1 MPQINSGLK
10 KCNLGIIFLVLGLFI
25 LAISLFIPINF
36 FVSMITGLTLML
48 ISLVRFIKNIC
59 SECGIVID
67 DDDIPS
73 CPGCGVDFNWFI
85 WAKSILSL
93 TILLNEMLRSVFFL
107 ESIVFEISFASVH
120 SFLCVWS
127 CSGAKFGLITDP
139 DLQQSALNFL
149 FKFQESLC
157 WCWVPSFRH
166 KCFTSI

>member
-10 KCNLGIIFLVLGLFI
+10 KCNLGIILLVLGLII

-67 DDDIPS
+67 DNDIPS

-85 WAKSILSL
+85 WA
-93 TILLNEMLRSVFFL
+93 TVFFHRRFFSMKCNGQYSFMQEL
-107 ESIVFEISFASVH
+107 FMKYLLPVFILICVFEVVQA
-120 SFLCVWS
+120 
-127 CSGAKFGLITDP
+127 
-139 DLQQSALNFL
+139 Q
-149 FKFQESLC
+149 C
-157 WCWVPSFRH
+157 WIDDRPW
-166 KCFTSI
+166 FTAICT

>member
-10 KCNLGIIFLVLGLFI
+10 KCNLGIILLVLGLFI

-67 DDDIPS
+67 DNDIPS

-93 TILLNEMLRSVFFL
+93 TIFLNEMLRSVFFL
-107 ESIVFEISFASVH
+107 ASIVFEISFASVH
-120 SFLCVWS
+120 SLFVCLKLFRRKV
-127 CSGAKFGLITDP
+127 GLITGP

-149 FKFQESLC
+149 LKF
-157 WCWVPSFRH
+157 
-166 KCFTSI
+166 

>member
-10 KCNLGIIFLVLGLFI
+10 KCNLGIILLVLGLFI

-67 DDDIPS
+67 DNDIPS

-107 ESIVFEISFASVH
+107 ASIVFEISFAGVH
-120 SFLCVWS
+120 SLFVCLKLFRHKV
-127 CSGAKFGLITDP
+127 GLIFGP
-139 DLQQSALNFL
+139 NLQQSVIYFL

-157 WCWVPSFRH
+157 WCLVPFHH
-166 KCFTSI
+166 KCFTNI

>member
-67 DDDIPS
+67 DNDIPS

-93 TILLNEMLRSVFFL
+93 TILLNEMQRLVFFHA
-107 ESIVFEISFASVH
+107 SIVYEISFASVH
-120 SFLCVWS
+120 SYLCVWS
-127 CSGAKFGLITDP
+127 CSGAKFGLITAP

-157 WCWVPSFRH
+157 WCLVPSLHH